1 MLGPAKLEG
10 VYRMPTTRCHALL
23 GDLMSFTDQIRAAL
37 AKKHAAQHPD
47 AKSGESQE
55 KVQPGRAPVV
65 ANKPQKKVTGRG
77 R

>member
-1 MLGPAKLEG
+1 
-10 VYRMPTTRCHALL
+10 MPN
-23 GDLMSFTDQIRAAL
+23 FTDSIKAAL

-47 AKSGESQE
+47 SPGADKDAKA
-55 KVQPGRAPVV
+55 KPAKAPVV

>member
-1 MLGPAKLEG
+1 
-10 VYRMPTTRCHALL
+10 MPN
-23 GDLMSFTDQIRAAL
+23 FTDSIKAAL

-47 AKSGESQE
+47 AQTADKDAT
-55 KVQPGRAPVV
+55 KPAKIKPV

>member
-1 MLGPAKLEG
+1 MPESCKLEG
-10 VYRMPTTRCHALL
+10 VYETPATRCHALT
-23 GDLMSFTDQIRAAL
+23 GDTMGFLDQMKAAL

-47 AKSGESQE
+47 AKSDE
-55 KVQPGRAPVV
+55 KQQPTRAPVR

>member
-1 MLGPAKLEG
+1 
-10 VYRMPTTRCHALL
+10 MPN
-23 GDLMSFTDQIRAAL
+23 FTDSIKAAL

-47 AKSGESQE
+47 AQTGDKDA
-55 KVQPGRAPVV
+55 KTKPARASVV

>member
-1 MLGPAKLEG
+1 
-10 VYRMPTTRCHALL
+10 MPPNKGYL
-23 GDLMSFTDQIRAAL
+23 DSIKAAL

-47 AKSGESQE
+47 SPGADKDSKAK
-55 KVQPGRAPVV
+55 PARALVV

>member
-1 MLGPAKLEG
+1 MTEKK
-10 VYRMPTTRCHALL
+10 PTNHVQLL
-23 GDLMSFTDQIRAAL
+23 KQAM

-47 AKSGESQE
+47 AQGADKDT
-55 KVQPGRAPVV
+55 KVKPARAPVV

>member
-1 MLGPAKLEG
+1 
-10 VYRMPTTRCHALL
+10 MPN
-23 GDLMSFTDQIRAAL
+23 FTDSIKAAL

-47 AKSGESQE
+47 AQTADKDAKSKPAKS
-55 KVQPGRAPVV
+55 PVV

>member
-1 MLGPAKLEG
+1 
-10 VYRMPTTRCHALL
+10 MPN
-23 GDLMSFTDQIRAAL
+23 FTDSIKAAL

-47 AKSGESQE
+47 AQAGDKDAKG
-55 KVQPGRAPVV
+55 KPARAPVV

>member
-1 MLGPAKLEG
+1 
-10 VYRMPTTRCHALL
+10 
-23 GDLMSFTDQIRAAL
+23 MSFADQIKQAL

-47 AKSGESQE
+47 AKSGEPQE
-55 KVQPGRAPVV
+55 KSRSGKAPVV

>member
-1 MLGPAKLEG
+1 
-10 VYRMPTTRCHALL
+10 MPN
-23 GDLMSFTDQIRAAL
+23 FTDSIKAAL

-47 AKSGESQE
+47 AQSQD
-55 KVQPGRAPVV
+55 KDGKAKPAKAPVV